1 MHIWG
6 PDKAQK
12 VIFVDEAERY
22 FNSGWRDHPSKI
34 GSPLDPEDLR
44 KLNPEPLLKVGDVF
58 RDDVIEAPKRGRGR
72 KQ

>member
-22 FNSGWRDHPSKI
+22 FNSGWRDHPSKV
-34 GSPLDPEDLR
+34 GLP
-44 KLNPEPLLKVGDVF
+44 LNPVATPNLESPEVEQDIPQL
-58 RDDVIEAPKRGRGR
+58 EAPVKRGRGR